1 MDPGERADC
10 YGRSVDCCASPSDPR
25 VARRFDREW
34 GEWDDADGFPPMVD
48 VSARL
53 LDRLRDA
60 PLLRPS
66 VLEIGCGAGAVSAA
80 LLEMG
85 ARTVKCVDLSA
96 ESVEVARRR
105 TEAAGLGTQATFEVG
120 HGADVHGEAHDWV
133 VLDRVLCCDGH
144 PDRLLD
150 ATIGAARS
158 RVAITAPESRG
169 WRGLLNRPMWAAENV
184 WDLMH
189 GGCRG
194 YLHDLRRVE
203 RRLTQAGF
211 RLEAKDHIDL
221 WFVGVYDR
229 A

>member
-1 MDPGERADC
+1 MGLSHSKD
-10 YGRSVDCCASPSDPR
+10 SFPR
-25 VARRFDREW
+25 N
-34 GEWDDADGFPPMVD
+34 
-48 VSARL
+48 
-53 LDRLRDA
+53 
-60 PLLRPS
+60 
-66 VLEIGCGAGAVSAA
+66 
-80 LLEMG
+80 
-85 ARTVKCVDLSA
+85 
-96 ESVEVARRR
+96 
-105 TEAAGLGTQATFEVG
+105 
-120 HGADVHGEAHDWV
+120 
-133 VLDRVLCCDGH
+133 
-144 PDRLLD
+144 D

-194 YLHDLRRVE
+194 YVHDLRRVE